1 MAKLKSDDAAKLMQG
16 SGNLPRRKFL
26 ENLAGIST
34 VGLFGAQGNAVERQ
48 ATESTTNRI
57 DLLRNDIS
65 GKVIARND
73 ADYELWRQSMIWQ
86 ASKPNRFPNL
96 IVQAITSEDV
106 ITAVKFARGQG
117 MKIIAKG
124 AGHSLCGS
132 FLRDKGITL
141 DVSGLREVSVDS
153 QKQTAIAGPGFGST
167 DLLKLLEPYGLAFP
181 VAQCGT
187 VSLSGYLLGGGLGYN
202 ISNWGVA
209 CASVLGA
216 DVVNADG
223 ELITVNL
230 DQYPDLF
237 SAIRGAGL
245 GFFGVVTK
253 YYLRLHPL
261 PRTVASSTYVLP
273 ASRIQEGMQAVEALL
288 AFEIASLELGLH
300 ITANPENHQLAL
312 GSEKQHV
319 CTVRAVAYA
328 NDEKEASQILAHVAN
343 SALGKISI
351 SKKELEFTSLTTMS
365 AQSSDLYPRWRFA
378 TNDLWTN
385 SPTETLV
392 VLAKYLEKAPSKMT
406 TISASF
412 VGIARPPDDVSY
424 SIMGKSHIICIPL
437 WKDPNDD
444 VANRAWMHEATAA
457 VQPYSIGHY
466 VNDAD
471 IVSSPER
478 VRRSFSQKN
487 WGRLRALRRKY
498 DPDGLFHD
506 YYGHPS

>member
-1 MAKLKSDDAAKLMQG
+1 MTKFKSDDDAKLMHG
-16 SGNLPRRKFL
+16 SDRLPRRKFL
-26 ENLAGIST
+26 ENLAGIGT
-34 VGLFGAQGNAVERQ
+34 VGLFGVDGNAVEPQ
-48 ATESTTNRI
+48 VTGATINRI
-57 DLLRNDIS
+57 DILRNGIS
-65 GKVIARND
+65 GKVIARSD
-73 ADYELWRQSMIWQ
+73 AGYELWRQSMIWQ
-86 ASKPNRFPNL
+86 ALKPKRFPNV
-96 IVQAITSEDV
+96 IVQAETVEDV
-106 ITAVKFARGQG
+106 ITAVKFAREQG

-132 FLRDKGITL
+132 FLRDQGIML

-237 SAIRGAGL
+237 WAIRGAGP

-261 PRTVASSTYVLP
+261 PRTVASSTYILP

-288 AFEIASLELGLH
+288 ALEIDSLELGLH
-300 ITANPENHQLAL
+300 ITANSENHQLAL
-312 GSEKQHV
+312 NNEQHV
-319 CTVRAVAYA
+319 CTIRAVAYA
-328 NDEKEASQILAHVAN
+328 NDEKDASQILAHVAN

-351 SKKELEFTSLTTMS
+351 SKKELEFTLLTTMS

-412 VGIARPPDDVSY
+412 VGKARPPNNVSY
-424 SIMGKSHIICIPL
+424 SIMGKSHVICIPI
-437 WKDPNDD
+437 WKEPDD
-444 VANRAWMHEATAA
+444 DMANRAWMREATAA